1 MATEARL
8 RRSEGSF
15 RSGGGI
21 SLLYRAWEVDNA
33 RAAIMIVHG
42 LGEHG
47 GRYEGFAAS
56 MAGVGF
62 SSYACDLRGHGRSE
76 GRRGHVRSFGVYLQ
90 DLDRFRREVEGFTPG
105 GLPLFLLGHSMGG
118 LIALRYLEG
127 YRTRLAGAIISAP
140 WLATAMPV
148 PRWKATAAAALARVL
163 PALPLSNGLK
173 PEHLSHDRRV
183 AEDYRADPLVHDRI
197 TPRLF
202 LEASA
207 AMGLVLQHADRVTAP
222 LLFLVPES
230 DRIVDAQRSLQFAR
244 QLPTHLTTIRSYP
257 GMYHEVLNEVDA
269 QLVVRDIRHWIAA
282 RIV

>member
-1 MATEARL
+1 MAA
-8 RRSEGSF
+8 
-15 RSGGGI
+15 
-21 SLLYRAWEVDNA
+21 
-33 RAAIMIVHG
+33 
-42 LGEHG
+42 
-47 GRYEGFAAS
+47 
-56 MAGVGF
+56 VGF
-62 SSYACDLRGHGRSE
+62 SSYAFDLRGHGRSE

-90 DLDRFRREVEGFTPG
+90 DVDRFRREVEVFTPS

-127 YRTRLAGAIISAP
+127 YRTQLTGAIISAP

-163 PALPLSNGLK
+163 PSLPLGNGLK

-183 AEDYRADPLVHDRI
+183 VDDYRADPLVHDRI

-244 QLPTHLTTIRSYP
+244 QLPAHLTTIRTYA
-257 GMYHEVLNEVDA
+257 GMYHEILNEVDA
-269 QLVVRDIRHWIAA
+269 HLVVRDIRHWIAA
-282 RIV
+282 RIG